1 MHDNQLTKILLITI
15 SVLLG
20 IIIGIITALLA
31 HARGAHPAAAI
42 RDGGV
47 GFAGT
52 VGLTI
57 LLLSHLDA
65 L

>member
-1 MHDNQLTKILLITI
+1 MHDNHITKSLLITI
-15 SVLLG
+15 AVLLG
-20 IIIGIITALLA
+20 IISGILTALLA
-31 HARGAHPAAAI
+31 HSRGAHPAAAI

-57 LLLSHLDA
+57 LLLDHLGV